1 VRRTLA
7 LALTLAAVAAAPL
20 HAQRDQTPRRP
31 ALGAAADTND
41 ARAYMQLAAQNVRDR
56 PRDAADAFWW
66 AYQLDPSSSE
76 ALYGR
81 YAAQLMSAPPRLV
94 NYWNGDRR
102 TVRSREVQAI
112 DSLYFRALTMNPFLY
127 REYEHDVY
135 RLYLRTW
142 ARQEIDREEGGHG
155 VSESYI
161 NQWINAVMQDGS
173 AYMKAREAYSQRRF
187 PDALR
192 LFDEAYREARG
203 RWRSFM
209 RAERARLLAH
219 TGNNPAALTDFTQAI
234 ADMRSGDERELVF
247 LYESKALLEHG
258 LGMLHER
265 MGNADAAREAYGRA
279 LTEDLAFYPAHV
291 RLGLMAMAAGDTTS
305 AVGEMDLASQ
315 AAGSDP
321 YVLYLYGAMLA
332 QLGRLDE
339 AAPQL
344 ARASQAAPFYADPH
358 FALGMVHDA
367 QGNVDGARQAYRD
380 FLARA
385 SRTHRRRAAAEQRM
399 AALSAPAD
407 GQTAVAP

>member
-1 VRRTLA
+1 MRRTLA

-31 ALGAAADTND
+31 SLGAAADTND
-41 ARAYMQLAAQNVRDR
+41 ARAYLQHAAQNVRDR

-161 NQWINAVMQDGS
+161 NQWINAVMQSGTP
-173 AYMKAREAYSQRRF
+173 YMKAREAYSQRRF

-203 RWRSFM
+203 RGRSFM

-219 TGNNPAALTDFTQAI
+219 TGNNPAAVADFTQAI
-234 ADMRSGDERELVF
+234 ADMRTGDERDLVF

-344 ARASQAAPFYADPH
+344 ARASQVAPFYADPY

-385 SRTHRRRAAAEQRM
+385 ARTHRRRGAAEQRM
-399 AALSAPAD
+399 AALAAPAD